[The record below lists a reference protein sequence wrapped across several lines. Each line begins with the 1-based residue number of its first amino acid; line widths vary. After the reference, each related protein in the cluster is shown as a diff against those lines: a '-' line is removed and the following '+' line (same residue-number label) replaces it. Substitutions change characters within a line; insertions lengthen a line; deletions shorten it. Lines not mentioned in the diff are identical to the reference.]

1 MQWTKYGISGIAVF
15 QLSRYVAA
23 EKGAMTFQV
32 TLDLLK
38 PCLEEQKME
47 RAVLQE
53 MLWSVPDSFRL
64 NPSECCCVG
73 F

>member
-1 MQWTKYGISGIAVF
+1 MQS
-15 QLSRYVAA
+15 L
-23 EKGAMTFQV
+23 

-47 RAVLQE
+47 RAVPQGNALGG
-53 MLWSVPDSFRL
+53 VPDSFRL